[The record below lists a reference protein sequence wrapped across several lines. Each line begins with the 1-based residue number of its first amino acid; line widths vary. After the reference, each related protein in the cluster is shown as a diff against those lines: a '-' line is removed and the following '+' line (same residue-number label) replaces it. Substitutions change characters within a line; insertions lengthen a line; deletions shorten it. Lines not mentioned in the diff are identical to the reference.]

1 MNGDLLTTNIL
12 VGTDGNAT
20 GNMVHG
26 VFYSIVPG
34 VDWKHDE
41 NDTGSFTWSPT
52 GTPEAGVGG

>member
-12 VGTDGNAT
+12 VGTDGSTA

-34 VDWKHDE
+34 VKWA
-41 NDTGSFTWSPT
+41 GAT
-52 GTPEAGVGG
+52 GTFEWNPAGTLEA